1 MTRLVACP
9 EVQHLNTSHSRLH
22 ILEALETTFKN
33 RQGPPDSD
41 LRLSVETSPGNLTA
55 GTQQS
60 VQACIAIYEIEG
72 CRASGRRQ
80 FLDLSRILPASLDQS
95 VFPEARCLAHPTRK
109 GSRFRPWQNCTPCS
123 DTSTARTK
131 ASLGDTTERC
141 PKDDMLK
148 LVACTS

>member
-33 RQGPPDSD
+33 RQGQPDSD

-72 CRASGRRQ
+72 CRAS
-80 FLDLSRILPASLDQS
+80 I
-95 VFPEARCLAHPTRK
+95 HP
-109 GSRFRPWQNCTPCS
+109 QV
-123 DTSTARTK
+123 
-131 ASLGDTTERC
+131 GD
-141 PKDDMLK
+141 
-148 LVACTS
+148 SS